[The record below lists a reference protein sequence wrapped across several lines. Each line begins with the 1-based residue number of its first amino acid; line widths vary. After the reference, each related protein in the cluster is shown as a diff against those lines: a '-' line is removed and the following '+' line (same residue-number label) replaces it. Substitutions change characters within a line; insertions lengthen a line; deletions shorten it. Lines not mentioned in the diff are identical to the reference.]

1 MRPILYEQDETLF
14 RTNGIGVLHD
24 AEECKVT
31 EVRNGKFELEMV
43 YPLQGEWMT
52 EILQNRYILA
62 RPNDYDKPHAFRI
75 YDTAVD
81 LAANHVTVKAV
92 SITDDLAG
100 NLVKPFS
107 ASFSITPNG
116 AWSIVTAAVVDP
128 IRYRFWSDISAAYD
142 FGNPE
147 ATNILSLINGEDN
160 SMVKTYGGEVKRE
173 NDTIYL
179 FRRRGRDHVTTIRPR
194 KNLKNIKITTNMS
207 GKFTRILPYAKY
219 TPEGENQQ
227 EQTIYGDIITSD
239 HYDDY
244 YVKRIVPIDVS
255 QKLNDYKQQQKAAR
269 KEQLKADRENNR
281 RIDSE
286 RRAAD
291 EARREQLEVD
301 REAQREQAY
310 EDRKAKRAAARVT
323 AQEKRAAAKAAR
335 EANKGIKKT
344 KAQRAA
350 EAEARYQAREEA
362 YNAREAERE
371 AKYQQKEAER
381 KAKRA
386 ASKQDRI
393 NKKNAREAERAS
405 RKARQDEIKENTKI
419 VITKEMVTAEAA
431 NYFDE
436 NPTVDVPNIKI
447 EVDMI
452 PLQDTTQ
459 WERSMLRSLE
469 QIKLCDT
476 VDVYVKKID
485 TDVTVTVTE
494 IEYDVLREKIIKIVA
509 TSDGKD
515 ASSLADAQRA
525 EWKDHTKKEIN
536 NSLFEIDNSLNKI
549 LTSANGK
556 NQNFYGPDEPPAD
569 MAKENDM
576 WFKEVAEGE
585 IDMYR
590 FDGTQWVLL
599 MPHDFGE
606 QLETKIN
613 DMKAEIK
620 EALDQ
625 YEEKEDDLRDEVEA
639 ISSDAL
645 AAVDEFV
652 SEFDEEISAAKT
664 KLDEVAKSFET
675 AKAELGNKLAEL
687 AQKQTDDKV
696 ALIQQTQR
704 DIQQL
709 QDGIIERYSNLRVGT
724 NNLLTNTIQMGSPE
738 YYSSLNA
745 GWVKT
750 SETYRLYSKNL
761 AIWKLVK
768 QGASLKYSPLSNA
781 KTVSLQPNTAY
792 TMSFYAKANS
802 PAKVN
807 YTSYGMPSDTKTH
820 SEGYNGGWTL
830 TNEWKRYWVKFITG
844 PRGISTFEFQLIGLG
859 DAYTK
864 GVMTSAWQLEESHI
878 LSDWH
883 PSDSDLEENI
893 AEYKRTI
900 DQNLSR
906 LQTTVGTVGDKVT
919 SIQST
924 INQAVGKVEAQV
936 SEITAL
942 KEKVTQAES
951 KIEAVPGQ
959 ITAQVST
966 AKEEVLT
973 GAKNY
978 TNAQIQ
984 VAEGS
989 IAQRITANLTGQV
1002 EGIISSSI
1010 TQDTGK
1016 IRQAIVSAKNDAIG
1030 TARQNAQTIVE
1041 TTVSGIRTSIQQVER
1056 NIPKKYGGRNYLQG
1070 TDKTRYSGSYALD
1083 SSRNATIIGYNTV
1096 NNKSLRDLGIP
1107 SGTKLTLQF
1116 NVKFKTAVRN
1126 AKVSAQLYTI
1136 EGTKLQDITNV
1147 TGYDAVDGKNI
1158 TGTDVKFR
1166 IGYVTP
1172 TDNTWQKANQ
1182 VRFIVSD
1189 TNNVEFEVTQ
1199 CILYSGDMVV
1209 DWVSAIEDTF
1219 VENGGANLLR
1229 NGNFVYGLT
1238 GTNKTS
1244 TQFWE
1249 VTTPRYYWIW
1259 NYDHGFNTFKK
1270 NGIIR
1275 GYGQPDKNYGLPSLI
1290 QSVTNINLSKG
1301 DVLTASGDFMFGSL
1315 TPDDYI
1321 IFELQYIRDNV
1332 VVSTLSQAIKK
1343 SDASVYGMVANQ
1355 KSMRRLGATFE
1366 TPENCDRVDFKLI
1379 FPHWRGSGNND
1390 VYFTRLQLEQSKVI
1404 NDFKENPLD
1413 IDVTTN
1419 AKFQSIEQTLDM
1431 YKRTI
1436 GETENGVAT
1445 KVAQMVMKNDSF
1457 QTTISN
1463 ASGASNNLILDTET
1477 FEGAKANFNSGENS
1491 KYRDAFPGVYGKTE
1505 YVLRVPKYSSNPGT
1519 SIVSLPL
1526 SISQVIKGEKYTV
1539 SFKVKLTR
1547 DHDTVGRSFY
1557 DIYLNGISESYNIDG
1572 TAAPIWSVNATEP
1585 RTGSNNPFT
1594 DWVTVKKT
1602 ITINVTKKT
1611 SDMPGL
1617 LPFRISIEGSGE
1629 LKIKE
1634 IMMVRGDLIGEYAP
1648 ASGVSSTIVKQLSN
1662 SWAVKN
1668 LNNAGDIVS
1677 QINVNSAGVRIKGKY
1692 IDIDGDTHITRGVID
1707 EAAIKDGSISN
1718 AKIAYGTI
1726 ESAKIANLDA
1736 AKIVGNKASLIDLE
1750 AVTGRIQTIFTDGL
1764 VIGNE
1769 TTVQMN
1775 NGALEIMHYR
1785 TNYSYWP
1792 PRKEL
1797 SNSDDVMLR
1806 INGRISGGTRFNNA
1820 GSIYTSYVPAMTNH
1834 SKDTPLYSPHSSY
1847 ADGKN
1852 PYIGIYGVRWMG
1864 IVTFAGHKNVT
1875 TNENGYLYLD
1885 DGSSAGSGNHLWY
1898 CPLFKDE
1905 TQRNTENDFYPR
1917 AEPGTGYPY
1926 YTYYRVLDSIKT
1938 GWK

>member
-81 LAANHVTVKAV
+81 LEANHVTVKAV
-92 SITDDLAG
+92 TITDDLAG

-107 ASFSITPNG
+107 ISFSVTPNG
-116 AWSIVTAAVVDP
+116 AWSVVTAAVVDP
-128 IRYRFWSDISAAYD
+128 IRYRFWSDISASYD

-147 ATNILSLINGEDN
+147 ATNILSLINGADN

-194 KNLKNIKITTNMS
+194 KNLKNIKITTNMN
-207 GKFTRILPYAKY
+207 GKFTRILPFAKY

-255 QKLNDYKQQQKAAR
+255 QKLNAYKQQQKTAR

-286 RRAAD
+286 RRSAE
-291 EARREQLEVD
+291 EARREQLEID
-301 REAQREQAY
+301 REAAREKAY
-310 EDRKAKRAAARVT
+310 EDRKAVRAANRIA

-335 EANKGIKKT
+335 EANKGIKKS

-350 EAEARYQAREEA
+350 EAEARYQAREAA
-362 YNAREAERE
+362 YQQKEAERE

-381 KAKRA
+381 KQKRA
-386 ASKQDRI
+386 AAKQAKID
-393 NKKNAREAERAS
+393 KKNARDAEKAS

-431 NYFDE
+431 TYFDE

-447 EVDMI
+447 EVEMI
-452 PLQDTTQ
+452 PLQDTST

-494 IEYDVLREKIIKIVA
+494 IEYDVLSERIIKIVA

-515 ASSLADAQRA
+515 SSSLAEAQRA

-569 MAKENDM
+569 MAKENDI

-590 FDGTQWVLL
+590 FDGTQWVLI

-613 DMKAEIK
+613 DMKSEIK

-625 YEEKEDDLRDEVEA
+625 YEEKNDDLRDE
-639 ISSDAL
+639 IDSLSSDSL
-645 AAVDEFV
+645 AALDEYADEFN
-652 SEFDEEISAAKT
+652 EEIATAKAQ
-664 KLDEVAKSFET
+664 LDAVAKSFET
-675 AKAELGNKLAEL
+675 AKSELGNKLAEL
-687 AQKQTDDKV
+687 AQKQTNDKV

-704 DIQQL
+704 DIQNL
-709 QDGIIERYSNLRVGT
+709 ADGIIERYNNLRVGT

-738 YYSSLNA
+738 YYSNVNG
-745 GWVKT
+745 GWVKST
-750 SETYRLYSKNL
+750 DTYRLYSKNI
-761 AIWKLVK
+761 AIWKLIK
-768 QGASLKYSPLSNA
+768 NGSALKYSPLTTA
-781 KTVSLQPNTAY
+781 KTVKLQPNTSY
-792 TMSFYAKANS
+792 TMSFYAKSDS
-802 PAKVN
+802 PAKLN
-807 YTSYGMPSDTKTH
+807 YNLSYISGDKVHSD
-820 SEGYNGGWTL
+820 GYSNGWTL
-830 TNEWKRYWVKFITG
+830 TNEWKRYWVKFTTG
-844 PRGISTFEFQLIGLG
+844 NTVISTFEFQLMGV
-859 DAYTK
+859 DYTTNK
-864 GVMTSAWQLEESHI
+864 GVSTSAWQLEESHI

-924 INQAVGKVEAQV
+924 INQAVGKIDAQV

-942 KEKVTQAES
+942 KDKVSRAES
-951 KIEAVPGQ
+951 KLEAIPGQ

-989 IAQRITANLTGQV
+989 IAQRITSNLTGQV
-1002 EGIISSSI
+1002 NGIISSSI
-1010 TQDTGK
+1010 TQTNGA
-1016 IRQAIVSAKNDAIG
+1016 IRQAISSATESAVG
-1030 TARQNAQTIVE
+1030 TARTNAQTIVN
-1041 TTVSGIRTSIQQVER
+1041 TAIDGIRTNIRQVETK
-1056 NIPKKYGGRNYLQG
+1056 IPKKYGGRNYLQG
-1070 TDKTRYSGSYALD
+1070 TDKTRYSGDYRVNNKGYDVL
-1083 SSRNATIIGYNTV
+1083 TGYNTIGL
-1096 NNKSLRDLGIP
+1096 KPLKDLGIER
-1107 SGTKLTLQF
+1107 GTKLTIQYT
-1116 NVKFKTAVRN
+1116 VKFDR
-1126 AKVSAQLYTI
+1126 
-1136 EGTKLQDITNV
+1136 NV
-1147 TGYDAVDGKNI
+1147 TNTRVLPEFYTDGGQYLQGLTAIPEGYPNPLDFNMS
-1158 TGTDVKFR
+1158 GTSEIFR
-1166 IGYVTP
+1166 IGYITIN
-1172 TDNTWQKANQ
+1172 DNSWNKANQ
-1182 VRFIVSD
+1182 IRFRVERS
-1189 TNNVEFEVTQ
+1189 NNVPFQITK
-1199 CILYSGDMVV
+1199 CILYAGDMVI
-1209 DWVSAIEDTF
+1209 DWVSAVEDTF
-1219 VENGGANLLR
+1219 VENGGTNLIKNGHFMKGLQGNQNVNTNGWELR
-1229 NGNFVYGLT
+1229 QVNGINF
-1238 GTNKTS
+1238 
-1244 TQFWE
+1244 
-1249 VTTPRYYWIW
+1249 
-1259 NYDHGFNTFKK
+1259 NYDHGFNNFKRKGIVHVYGIPKDFSWIGCWVNEPIKKDEPITLSADFGVEGPAVLINNEVFLYEIFGYYMDGNNERNEVLQSIVRGEAFETAGLKSGNYYMRRIGRSFVANHDYTKLYIKITFKP
-1270 NGIIR
+1270 N
-1275 GYGQPDKNYGLPSLI
+1275 NN
-1290 QSVTNINLSKG
+1290 VNL
-1301 DVLTASGDFMFGSL
+1301 
-1315 TPDDYI
+1315 Y
-1321 IFELQYIRDNV
+1321 
-1332 VVSTLSQAIKK
+1332 VSRI
-1343 SDASVYGMVANQ
+1343 
-1355 KSMRRLGATFE
+1355 
-1366 TPENCDRVDFKLI
+1366 
-1379 FPHWRGSGNND
+1379 
-1390 VYFTRLQLEQSKVI
+1390 QLERSKVV
-1404 NDFKENPLD
+1404 NEFKEHPEDLD
-1413 IDVTTN
+1413 ISTN
-1419 AKFQSIEQTLDM
+1419 AKFQAVEQTLDM

-1445 KVAQMVMKNDSF
+1445 KVAQMVMTNTSF

-1463 ASGASNNLILDTET
+1463 AAGASNNLILDTET
-1477 FEGAKANFNSGENS
+1477 FEGAKANFNAGENG
-1491 KYRDAFPGVYGKTE
+1491 KHRDPFPGVYGKTE
-1505 YVLRVPKYSSNPGT
+1505 YVMRVPKSASTPGT

-1526 SISQVIKGEKYTV
+1526 AISQVIKGEKYTI
-1539 SFKVKLTR
+1539 SFKIKLAPE
-1547 DHDTVGRSFY
+1547 HDTEGTSVYS
-1557 DIYLNGISESYNIDG
+1557 IYLNGITNQYPSDNTTALIWFVPG
-1572 TAAPIWSVNATEP
+1572 TMS

-1594 DWVTVKKT
+1594 DWITVKKT
-1602 ITINVTKKT
+1602 FTINTTGKT

-1617 LPFRISIEGSGE
+1617 LPFRMAIDGSGE

-1634 IMMVRGDLIGEYAP
+1634 IMMVRGDVIGEYTP
-1648 ASGVSSTIVKQLSN
+1648 ASGISSTIVKQLSN

-1668 LNNAGDIVS
+1668 INNAGDIIS
-1677 QINVNSAGVRIKGKY
+1677 QINVNPSGVRISGKNIHLDGKTR
-1692 IDIDGDTHITRGVID
+1692 IDDAVITNAMIEDG
-1707 EAAIKDGSISN
+1707 AINN
-1718 AKIAYGTI
+1718 AKIANAAI
-1726 ESAKIANLDA
+1726 EDAKIANLDA
-1736 AKIVGNKASLIDLE
+1736 AKIVGNKASLIDLD
-1750 AVTGRIQTIFTDGL
+1750 AVTGRIKTIFTDGL
-1764 VIGNE
+1764 LIGNE
-1769 TTVQMN
+1769 TTVKMN
-1775 NGALEIMHYR
+1775 DGALEILHYR
-1785 TNYSYWP
+1785 TQYNYWGGTT
-1792 PRKEL
+1792 REL

-1806 INGRISGGTRFNNA
+1806 INGRISGGTKFNKT
-1820 GSIYTSYVPAMTNH
+1820 GSIYTSYVPVMTNH
-1834 SKDTPLYSPHSSY
+1834 SKNVPLYAKGSGSY
-1847 ADGKN
+1847 DDVNGIRSN
-1852 PYIGIYGVRWMG
+1852 WRIGVFGVRWMG
-1864 IVTFAGHKNVT
+1864 IVTFGDHLNVT
-1875 TNENGYLYLD
+1875 TNTNAYLYVN
-1885 DGSSAGSGNHLWY
+1885 DGSGGSRSTWY
-1898 CPLFKDE
+1898 CPLFLDGQITDIE
-1905 TQRNTENDFYPR
+1905 SDFYNG
-1917 AEPGTGYPY
+1917 AYPGNKYKPLKKYEVRG
-1926 YTYYRVLDSIKT
+1926 VEKD
-1938 GWK
+1938 W

>member
-81 LAANHVTVKAV
+81 LEANHVTVKAV

-142 FGNPE
+142 FGNPD

-194 KNLKNIKITTNMS
+194 KNLKNIKITTNMN
-207 GKFTRILPYAKY
+207 GKFTRILPFAKY

-255 QKLNDYKQQQKAAR
+255 KKLNDYKQQQKAAR

-286 RRAAD
+286 RRSA
-291 EARREQLEVD
+291 EETRREQLEID
-301 REAQREQAY
+301 REAAREKAY
-310 EDRKAKRAAARVT
+310 EDRKAARAANRVA

-335 EANKGIKKT
+335 EANKGIKKS
-344 KAQRAA
+344 KEQRAA
-350 EAEARYQAREEA
+350 EAEARYQAREAA
-362 YNAREAERE
+362 YQQREAERE

-381 KAKRA
+381 KQKRA
-386 ASKQDRI
+386 AAKQAKID
-393 NKKNAREAERAS
+393 KKNARDAEKAS
-405 RKARQDEIKENTKI
+405 RKARQDQIKENTKI

-431 NYFDE
+431 TYFDE

-447 EVDMI
+447 EVEMI
-452 PLQDTTQ
+452 PLQDTST

-494 IEYDVLREKIIKIVA
+494 IEYDVLSERIIKIVA

-515 ASSLADAQRA
+515 SSSLAEAQRA

-569 MAKENDM
+569 MAKENDI

-590 FDGTQWVLL
+590 FDGTQWVLI

-613 DMKAEIK
+613 DMKTEIK

-625 YEEKEDDLRDEVEA
+625 YEEKEDDLRDELDAVT
-639 ISSDAL
+639 SDAL

-675 AKAELGNKLAEL
+675 AKSELGNKLAEL
-687 AQKQTDDKV
+687 AQKQTEDKV
-696 ALIQQTQR
+696 VLIQQTKR
-704 DIQQL
+704 DIQNL
-709 QDGIIERYSNLRVGT
+709 ADGIIERYSNLRVGT

-738 YYSSLNA
+738 YYSNVNG
-745 GWVKT
+745 GWVKAT
-750 SETYRLYSKNL
+750 ETYRLYSKNL
-761 AIWKLVK
+761 AIWKLIK
-768 QGASLKYSPLSNA
+768 NGSALKYSPLTTA
-781 KTVSLQPNTAY
+781 KTVKLQPNTSY
-792 TMSFYAKANS
+792 TMSFYAKSDS
-802 PAKVN
+802 PAKLN
-807 YTSYGMPSDTKTH
+807 YNLSYISGDKVHSD
-820 SEGYNGGWTL
+820 GYSNGWTL
-830 TNEWKRYWVKFITG
+830 TNEWKRYWIKFTTGNKIT
-844 PRGISTFEFQLIGLG
+844 SAFDFQLMGV
-859 DAYTK
+859 DNTTNK
-864 GVMTSAWQLEESHI
+864 GVSTSAWQLEESHI

-942 KEKVTQAES
+942 KEKVSRAES

-984 VAEGS
+984 VSEAS

-1070 TDKTRYSGSYALD
+1070 TDKTRYSGSYTLD

-1189 TNNVEFEVTQ
+1189 TNNAEFEVTQ

-1244 TQFWE
+1244 TQFWD
-1249 VTTPRYYWIW
+1249 VGTPRYYWLW
-1259 NYDHGFNTFKK
+1259 NYDNGFATFKK

-1275 GYGQPDKNYGLPSLI
+1275 GYGNPDKNYGLPSLR

-1301 DVLTASGDFMFGSL
+1301 DVLTASGAFMFGSL

-1321 IFELQYIRDNV
+1321 IFELQYIRDNKII
-1332 VVSTLSQAIKK
+1332 STLSQAIKK

-1436 GETENGVAT
+1436 GETENGVAS
-1445 KVAQMVMKNDSF
+1445 KVAQMVMTNSSF
-1457 QTTISN
+1457 QTTITN
-1463 ASGASNNLILDTET
+1463 ASAASTNLVLDTEN
-1477 FEGAKANFNSGENS
+1477 FAGAVANFNPGENN
-1491 KYRDAFPGVYGKTE
+1491 KKRDPFPGIYGKTE
-1505 YVLRVPKYSSNPGT
+1505 YTMTVPKTSNNPGWSMVT
-1519 SIVSLPL
+1519 LPVVM
-1526 SISQVIKGEKYTV
+1526 SQVRQGETYTV
-1539 SFKVKLTR
+1539 SFKIKLNPT
-1547 DHDTVGRSFY
+1547 HDTPGSS
-1557 DIYLNGISESYNIDG
+1557 IYMVVLKNNQNNQMVDVFHITDKNH
-1572 TAAPIWSVNATEP
+1572 P

-1594 DWVTVKKT
+1594 DWLTVNKT
-1602 ITINVTKKT
+1602 FTVAQNISLESPGGQPFTILINGT
-1611 SDMPGL
+1611 
-1617 LPFRISIEGSGE
+1617 GE
-1629 LKIKE
+1629 IKIKE
-1634 IMMVRGDLIGEYAP
+1634 IMMVRGSVINEYTP
-1648 ASGVSSTIVKQLSN
+1648 ASGMSSTIVKQLSN
-1662 SWAVKN
+1662 SYAVRVLSGPN
-1668 LNNAGDIVS
+1668 SLATEINA
-1677 QINVNSAGVRIKGKY
+1677 NTNGVRIKGKN
-1692 IDIDGDTHITRGVID
+1692 IEIDGNTHITNGVID
-1707 EAAIKDGSISN
+1707 QAMIKDGSISN
-1718 AKIAYGTI
+1718 AKIAEGTI
-1726 ESAKIANLDA
+1726 EDAKIARLDA
-1736 AKIVGNKASLIDLE
+1736 SKIVGNKASLIDLE
-1750 AVTGRIQTIFTDGL
+1750 AVTGRIKTIFTEGL

-1769 TTVQMN
+1769 TTVRMN
-1775 NGALEIMHYR
+1775 NGALEILHY
-1785 TNYSYWP
+1785 NSYWNGYGMT
-1792 PRKEL
+1792 KEL

-1806 INGRISGGTRFNNA
+1806 LNGRISGGTRFNDR

-1847 ADGKN
+1847 ANGKN

-1885 DGSSAGSGNHLWY
+1885 DGSTSGNGNHLWY
-1898 CPLFKDE
+1898 CPLFKDS
-1905 TQRNTENDFYPR
+1905 TWRNTENDFYPN

-1926 YTYYRVLDSIKT
+1926 YTYYRVLDSVKT

>member
-14 RTNGIGVLHD
+14 RTNGIGILHD

-107 ASFSITPNG
+107 MSFSVTPNG
-116 AWSIVTAAVVDP
+116 AWSVVTAAVVDP

-207 GKFTRILPYAKY
+207 GKFTRILPFAKY

-286 RRAAD
+286 KRAAD
-291 EARREQLEVD
+291 EARREQLEID
-301 REAQREQAY
+301 REAAREQAY
-310 EDRKAKRAAARVT
+310 EDRKTKRAAARVA

-386 ASKQDRI
+386 AAKQDRI

-436 NPTVDVPNIKI
+436 NPTVDIPNIKI
-447 EVDMI
+447 EVEMI
-452 PLQDTTQ
+452 PLQDTSE

-494 IEYDVLREKIIKIVA
+494 IEYDVLSERIIKIVA

-515 ASSLADAQRA
+515 SSSLAEAQRA

-652 SEFDEEISAAKT
+652 SEFDEEISAAKAQ
-664 KLDEVAKSFET
+664 LDAVAKSFET
-675 AKAELGNKLAEL
+675 AKSELGNKLAEL
-687 AQKQTDDKV
+687 AQKQTEDKV

-709 QDGIIERYSNLRVGT
+709 QDGIVERYNNLRVGT

-745 GWVKT
+745 GWVKAT
-750 SETYRLYSKNL
+750 ETYRLYSKNL

-781 KTVSLQPNTAY
+781 KTVRLQPNTAY

-807 YTSYGMPSDTKTH
+807 YTSYGIPSDTKTH

-830 TNEWKRYWVKFITG
+830 TNEWKRYWVKFTTG
-844 PRGISTFEFQLIGLG
+844 PRGISTFEFQLMGLG

-864 GVMTSAWQLEESHI
+864 GVATSAWQLEESHI

-942 KEKVTQAES
+942 KEQVTRAES
-951 KIEAVPGQ
+951 TLSAIPGQ

-1041 TTVSGIRTSIQQVER
+1041 STVSGIRTSIQQVER

-1070 TDKTRYSGSYALD
+1070 TDKTRYSGSYTLD

-1136 EGTKLQDITNV
+1136 DGTKLQDITNV

-1189 TNNVEFEVTQ
+1189 TNAEFEVTQ

-1249 VTTPRYYWIW
+1249 VTTPQYYWLW
-1259 NYDHGFNTFKK
+1259 NYDHGFNTLKK

-1275 GYGQPDKNYGLPSLI
+1275 GYGQPSPSYNLPTLR

-1301 DVLTASGDFMFGSL
+1301 DILTASGDFMLGSL
-1315 TPDDYI
+1315 TPDEFI
-1321 IFELQYIRDNV
+1321 KFELQYIRDNV
-1332 VVSTLSQAIKK
+1332 VVGTLSQSIKK
-1343 SDASVYGMVANQ
+1343 GDASVYGMVANQ

-1366 TPENCDRVDFKLI
+1366 TPADCDRVDFKLI
-1379 FPHWRGSGNND
+1379 LPAWRGTGNQD
-1390 VYFTRLQLEQSKVI
+1390 IYFTRLQLEQSKVI

-1445 KVAQMVMKNDSF
+1445 KVAQIVMNNSSF

-1477 FEGAKANFNSGENS
+1477 FEGAKANFNSGENN

-1505 YVLRVPKYSSNPGT
+1505 YTLRVPKYSSSPGT

-1526 SISQVIKGEKYTV
+1526 SISQMVQGEKYTV
-1539 SFKVKLTR
+1539 SFKIKLTR
-1547 DHDTVGRSFY
+1547 DHDTY
-1557 DIYLNGISESYNIDG
+1557 YTSEYNIKLVG
-1572 TAAPIWSVNATEP
+1572 STEYSYQNGDIETVWNFNKTQS

-1602 ITINVTKKT
+1602 FVVSTTRKT

-1617 LPFRISIEGSGE
+1617 LPFQLSITGSGE

-1634 IMMVRGDLIGEYAP
+1634 IMMVRGDIIGEYAP
-1648 ASGVSSTIVKQLSN
+1648 ASGISSTIVKQLSN
-1662 SWAVKN
+1662 SYAVRVLSGPN
-1668 LNNAGDIVS
+1668 SLATEINA
-1677 QINVNSAGVRIKGKY
+1677 NTNGVRIKGKN
-1692 IDIDGDTHITRGVID
+1692 IEIDGNTHITNGVID
-1707 EAAIKDGSISN
+1707 EAMIANGAISN
-1718 AKIAYGTI
+1718 AKIAHGTI

-1736 AKIVGNKASLIDLE
+1736 AKIVGNKASLIDLD
-1750 AVTGRIQTIFTDGL
+1750 AVTGRIQTVFTNGL

-1769 TTVQMN
+1769 TFIAMK
-1775 NGALEIMHYR
+1775 NGVLNLLHFE
-1785 TNYSYWP
+1785 TDYSTWP
-1792 PRKEL
+1792 YSKKL
-1797 SNSDDVMLR
+1797 SNSDNVMMQ
-1806 INGRISGGTRFNNA
+1806 INGRMQGGTRIFGA
-1820 GSIYTSYVPAMTNH
+1820 PSKSIAYTPVMTNTVMNNPVH
-1834 SKDTPLYSPHSSY
+1834 SKGYGGYGVNDSVAVY
-1847 ADGKN
+1847 A
-1852 PYIGIYGVRWMG
+1852 VRWMG
-1864 IVTFAGHKNVT
+1864 IVTFSGNLHAM
-1875 TNENGYLYLD
+1875 TNSSAYLYLD
-1885 DGSSAGSGNHLWY
+1885 DGSGTPNHLWY
-1898 CPLFKDE
+1898 IPLWKTKSGQYSSIED
-1905 TQRNTENDFYPR
+1905 DFYNGKR
-1917 AEPGTGYPY
+1917 YESYSYYEVFGKEKPG
-1926 YTYYRVLDSIKT
+1926 
-1938 GWK
+1938 W

>member
-24 AEECKVT
+24 AQECKVT
-31 EVRNGKFELEMV
+31 EARNGKFEIEMI
-43 YPLQGEWMT
+43 YPLQGDWTT
-52 EILQNRYILA
+52 EIVHNRIILA

-75 YDTAVD
+75 YETAVD
-81 LAANHVTVKAV
+81 LEANHMTVKGV
-92 SITDDLAG
+92 TITDDLAG
-100 NLVKPFS
+100 NIVKPFMTIAVNPNS
-107 ASFSITPNG
+107 AWTYIRSN
-116 AWSIVTAAVVDP
+116 ALDD
-128 IRYRFWSDISAAYD
+128 IRYRFNSDISSMYS
-142 FGNPE
+142 FVLSE
-147 ATNILSLINGEDN
+147 AQNVWATIVGEKE
-160 SMVKTYGGEVKRE
+160 SMVSLFGGEVKRE
-173 NDTIYL
+173 NDSVYL
-179 FRRRGRDHVTTIRPR
+179 YRRRGTDHVTTIRPR
-194 KNLKNIKITTNMS
+194 KNLKNIKITTNMI
-207 GKFTRILPYAKY
+207 GKYTRILPYAKY
-219 TPEGENQQ
+219 TPEGENQE
-227 EQTIYGDIITSD
+227 EQTIYGDVIYSD
-239 HYDDY
+239 HYNDY
-244 YVKRIVPIDVS
+244 AVERIVPIDIS
-255 QKLNDYKQQQKAAR
+255 KKFNDYKKQQKASR
-269 KEQLKADRENNR
+269 KEQLKADRESNRAVDANR
-281 RIDSE
+281 RSAE
-286 RRAAD
+286 
-291 EARREQLEVD
+291 EARREQLEID
-301 REAQREQAY
+301 REAAREKAY
-310 EDRKAKRAAARVT
+310 EDRKAARAANRVA

-335 EANKGIKKT
+335 EANKGIKKS

-350 EAEARYQAREEA
+350 EAEARYQAREAA
-362 YNAREAERE
+362 YQQKEAERE

-381 KAKRA
+381 KQKRA
-386 ASKQDRI
+386 AAKQAKID
-393 NKKNAREAERAS
+393 KKNAREAEKAS
-405 RKARQDEIKENTKI
+405 RKARQDQIKESTKV
-419 VITKEMVTAEAA
+419 VITHAMVTAEAA
-431 NYFDE
+431 SYFDE
-436 NPTVDVPNIKI
+436 NPTVDIPNIKI

-452 PLQDTTQ
+452 PLQDTSS

-469 QIKLCDT
+469 KIKLCDT

-485 TDVTVTVTE
+485 EDVTVTVTE
-494 IEYDVLREKIIKIVA
+494 IEYDVLSERIIKIVA
-509 TSDGKD
+509 TSDGKNS
-515 ASSLADAQRA
+515 SSLAEAQRA
-525 EWKDHTKKEIN
+525 EWKDHTQKAI
-536 NSLFEIDNSLNKI
+536 SDAFFDIDNSVNKV

-569 MAKENDM
+569 LAKENDI

-590 FDGTQWVLL
+590 FDGTQWILI

-613 DMKAEIK
+613 DIKTEIK
-620 EALDQ
+620 EALDEF
-625 YEEKEDDLRDEVEA
+625 EESQDELQSQLDDVA
-639 ISSDAL
+639 SDAL
-645 AAVDEFV
+645 AAVDEYAD
-652 SEFDEEISAAKT
+652 EFNEEIATAKAQ
-664 KLDEVAKSFET
+664 LDAVAKSFET
-675 AKAELGNKLAEL
+675 AKSELGNKLAEL
-687 AQKQTDDKV
+687 AQKQTEDKV
-696 ALIQQTQR
+696 VLIQQTQR
-704 DIQQL
+704 DIQNL
-709 QDGIIERYSNLRVGT
+709 ADGIIERYSNLRVGT

-738 YYSSLNA
+738 YYPSTNG
-745 GWVKT
+745 GWVK
-750 SETYRLYSKNL
+750 SNDTYRLYSKNL
-761 AIWKLVK
+761 TIWKLMK
-768 QGASLKYSPLSNA
+768 NGSALKYSPLTTA
-781 KTVSLQPNTAY
+781 KTVKLQPNTAY
-792 TMSFYAKANS
+792 TMSFYAKSDSSVKLNYS
-802 PAKVN
+802 LPYISGAKVH
-807 YTSYGMPSDTKTH
+807 SD
-820 SEGYNGGWTL
+820 GYSNGWTL
-830 TNEWKRYWVKFITG
+830 TNEWKRYWVKFTTGNNVTIT
-844 PRGISTFEFQLIGLG
+844 FDFQLRGVG
-859 DAYTK
+859 DAHTK
-864 GVMTSAWQLEESHI
+864 GVVTSAWQLEESHI

-942 KEKVTQAES
+942 KEKVSRAES

-978 TNAQIQ
+978 TNAKIQ
-984 VAEGS
+984 VSEAS

-1070 TDKTRYSGSYALD
+1070 TDKTRYSGSYTLD

-1189 TNNVEFEVTQ
+1189 TNNAEFEVTQ

-1244 TQFWE
+1244 TQFWD
-1249 VTTPRYYWIW
+1249 VNTPRYYWLW
-1259 NYDHGFNTFKK
+1259 NYDNGFATFKK

-1275 GYGQPDKNYGLPSLI
+1275 GYGNPDKNYGLPSLR

-1321 IFELQYIRDNV
+1321 IFELQYIRDNKII
-1332 VVSTLSQAIKK
+1332 STLSQAIKK

-1379 FPHWRGSGNND
+1379 FPHWRGSDNND

-1436 GETENGVAT
+1436 GETENGVAS
-1445 KVAQMVMKNDSF
+1445 KVAQMVMTNSSF
-1457 QTTISN
+1457 QTTITN
-1463 ASGASNNLILDTET
+1463 ASAASTNLVLDTEN
-1477 FEGAKANFNSGENS
+1477 FAGAVANFNPGENN
-1491 KYRDAFPGVYGKTE
+1491 KKRDPFPGIYGKTE
-1505 YVLRVPKYSSNPGT
+1505 YTMTVPKTSNNPGWSMVT
-1519 SIVSLPL
+1519 LPVVM
-1526 SISQVIKGEKYTV
+1526 SQVRQGETYTV
-1539 SFKVKLTR
+1539 SFKIKLNPT
-1547 DHDTVGRSFY
+1547 HDTPGSS
-1557 DIYLNGISESYNIDG
+1557 IYMVVLKNNRNNQMVDVFHITDKNH
-1572 TAAPIWSVNATEP
+1572 P

-1594 DWVTVKKT
+1594 DWLTVNKT
-1602 ITINVTKKT
+1602 FTVAQNIALESPGGQPFTILINGT
-1611 SDMPGL
+1611 
-1617 LPFRISIEGSGE
+1617 GE
-1629 LKIKE
+1629 IKIKE
-1634 IMMVRGDLIGEYAP
+1634 IMMVRGSVINEYTP
-1648 ASGVSSTIVKQLSN
+1648 ASGMSSTIVKQLSN
-1662 SWAVKN
+1662 SYAVRVLSGPN
-1668 LNNAGDIVS
+1668 SLATEINA
-1677 QINVNSAGVRIKGKY
+1677 NTNGVRIKGKN
-1692 IDIDGDTHITRGVID
+1692 IEIDGNTHITNGVID
-1707 EAAIKDGSISN
+1707 QAMIKDGSISN
-1718 AKIAYGTI
+1718 AKIAEGTI
-1726 ESAKIANLDA
+1726 EDAKIARLDA
-1736 AKIVGNKASLIDLE
+1736 SKIVGNKASLIDLE
-1750 AVTGRIQTIFTDGL
+1750 AVTGRIKTIFTEGL

-1769 TTVQMN
+1769 TTVRMN
-1775 NGALEIMHYR
+1775 NGALEILHY
-1785 TNYSYWP
+1785 NSYWNGYGMT
-1792 PRKEL
+1792 KEL

-1806 INGRISGGTRFNNA
+1806 LNGRISGGTRFNDR

-1847 ADGKN
+1847 ANGKN

-1885 DGSSAGSGNHLWY
+1885 DGSTSGNGNHLWY
-1898 CPLFKDE
+1898 CPLFKDS
-1905 TQRNTENDFYPR
+1905 TWRNTENDFYPN

-1926 YTYYRVLDSIKT
+1926 YTYYRVLDSVKT

>member
-81 LAANHVTVKAV
+81 LEANHVTVKAV
-92 SITDDLAG
+92 TITDDLAG

-107 ASFSITPNG
+107 ISFSVTPNG
-116 AWSIVTAAVVDP
+116 AWSVVTAAVVDP
-128 IRYRFWSDISAAYD
+128 VRYRFWSDISAAYD

-194 KNLKNIKITTNMS
+194 KNLKNIKITTNMN
-207 GKFTRILPYAKY
+207 GKFTRILPFAKY

-255 QKLNDYKQQQKAAR
+255 KKLNDYKQQQKTAR

-286 RRAAD
+286 RRSAE
-291 EARREQLEVD
+291 EARREQLEID
-301 REAQREQAY
+301 REAQREKAY
-310 EDRKAKRAAARVT
+310 EDRKAQRAANRVA

-335 EANKGIKKT
+335 EANKGIKKS

-350 EAEARYQAREEA
+350 EAEARYQAREAA
-362 YNAREAERE
+362 YQQKEAERE

-381 KAKRA
+381 KQKRA
-386 ASKQDRI
+386 AAKQAKID
-393 NKKNAREAERAS
+393 KKNARDAEKAS
-405 RKARQDEIKENTKI
+405 RKARQDQIKENTKI

-447 EVDMI
+447 EVEMI
-452 PLQDTTQ
+452 PLQDTST

-494 IEYDVLREKIIKIVA
+494 IEYDVLSERIIKIVA

-515 ASSLADAQRA
+515 SSSLAEAQRA

-569 MAKENDM
+569 MAKENDI

-590 FDGTQWVLL
+590 FDGTQWILI

-613 DMKAEIK
+613 DMKSEIK

-625 YEEKEDDLRDEVEA
+625 YEEKNDDLRDEIDA
-639 ISSDAL
+639 MASDAL
-645 AAVDEFV
+645 SAVDEFV
-652 SEFDEEISAAKT
+652 SEFDEEIATAKAQ
-664 KLDEVAKSFET
+664 LEAVSKSFET
-675 AKAELGNKLAEL
+675 AKSELGNKLAEL
-687 AQKQTDDKV
+687 AKRQTDDKV

-704 DIQQL
+704 DINNL
-709 QDGIIERYSNLRVGT
+709 ADGIIERYNNLRVGT

-738 YYSSLNA
+738 YYPSING
-745 GWVKT
+745 GWVKAT
-750 SETYRLYSKNL
+750 ETYRLYSKNL
-761 AIWKLVK
+761 AIWKLAK

-781 KTVSLQPNTAY
+781 KTVGLQPNTAY

-802 PAKVN
+802 RAKLD
-807 YTSYGMPSDTKTH
+807 YSMSYDIGGTKTH

-830 TNEWKRYWVKFITG
+830 TNEWTRYWVKFTTG
-844 PRGISTFEFQLIGLG
+844 NRGTSKFEFQLTGLS
-859 DAYTK
+859 DAHTK
-864 GVMTSAWQLEESHI
+864 GVITSAWQLEESHI

-942 KEKVTQAES
+942 KEKVSRAES

-1016 IRQAIVSAKNDAIG
+1016 IRQAIVSAKNDVIG

-1070 TDKTRYSGSYALD
+1070 TDKTRYSGDYRLNNQGYAVL
-1083 SSRNATIIGYNTV
+1083 TGYNTIGL
-1096 NNKSLRDLGIP
+1096 KPLKDLGIAQ
-1107 SGTKLTLQF
+1107 GTKLTIQF
-1116 NVKFKTAVRN
+1116 TVKFERN
-1126 AKVSAQLYTI
+1126 ITNTRVMPELYTDGGQYLQGVTSNP
-1136 EGTKLQDITNV
+1136 EG
-1147 TGYDAVDGKNI
+1147 YPNI
-1158 TGTDVKFR
+1158 ADFNISGTSEVFR
-1166 IGYVTP
+1166 IGHITIN
-1172 TDNTWQKANQ
+1172 DNSWNRANQ
-1182 VRFIVSD
+1182 IRFRVDRS
-1189 TNNVEFEVTQ
+1189 NNVPFQITK
-1199 CILYSGDMVV
+1199 CILYAGDMVI
-1209 DWVSAIEDTF
+1209 DWVSAVEDTF
-1219 VENGGANLLR
+1219 VENGGSNLLK
-1229 NGNFVYGLT
+1229 NGHFMKGLQSNQTVNTDGWEFNRVDGINF
-1238 GTNKTS
+1238 
-1244 TQFWE
+1244 
-1249 VTTPRYYWIW
+1249 
-1259 NYDHGFNTFKK
+1259 NYDHGFDKFKRKGVLHVFGNPKKEYSWIGCWVNEPIKKDEPLTLSADFGVEGPDLLRDNEVFWYEVFGYYMEGNNERNEALKSIVRGEAFESAGLKSNNYFMRRIGRSFVANHDYKKLYVKITFKP
-1270 NGIIR
+1270 N
-1275 GYGQPDKNYGLPSLI
+1275 NA
-1290 QSVTNINLSKG
+1290 VNL
-1301 DVLTASGDFMFGSL
+1301 
-1315 TPDDYI
+1315 Y
-1321 IFELQYIRDNV
+1321 
-1332 VVSTLSQAIKK
+1332 VSRI
-1343 SDASVYGMVANQ
+1343 
-1355 KSMRRLGATFE
+1355 
-1366 TPENCDRVDFKLI
+1366 
-1379 FPHWRGSGNND
+1379 
-1390 VYFTRLQLEQSKVI
+1390 QLERSKVV
-1404 NDFKENPLD
+1404 NEFKEHPEDLD
-1413 IDVTTN
+1413 ISTN
-1419 AKFQSIEQTLDM
+1419 AKFQAVEQTLDM

-1445 KVAQMVMKNDSF
+1445 KVAQMVMTNTSF

-1463 ASGASNNLILDTET
+1463 AAGASNNLILDTET
-1477 FEGAKANFNSGENS
+1477 FEGAKANFNTGENS
-1491 KYRDAFPGVYGKTE
+1491 KHRDPFPGVYGKTE
-1505 YVLRVPKYSSNPGT
+1505 YVMRVPKSASNPGT

-1526 SISQVIKGEKYTV
+1526 AISQVIAGEKYTI
-1539 SFKVKLTR
+1539 SFKIKLTP
-1547 DHDTVGRSFY
+1547 DHDTKGTSTYSV
-1557 DIYLNGISESYNIDG
+1557 YLNGITNQYPSDN
-1572 TAAPIWSVNATEP
+1572 TAALIWFVAQSTP

-1602 ITINVTKKT
+1602 FTINTTGKT

-1617 LPFRISIEGSGE
+1617 LPFRMAIDGSGE

-1634 IMMVRGDLIGEYAP
+1634 IMMVRGDVIGEYTP

-1668 LNNAGDIVS
+1668 INNAGDIIS
-1677 QINVNSAGVRIKGKY
+1677 QINVNPSGVRISGKNIHLDGKAR
-1692 IDIDGDTHITRGVID
+1692 IDDAVITNAMI
-1707 EAAIKDGSISN
+1707 ANGSIDD
-1718 AKIAYGTI
+1718 AKIAAAAINDAHIT
-1726 ESAKIANLDA
+1726 NLNA
-1736 AKIVGNKASLIDLE
+1736 AKIVGDKASLIDLE
-1750 AVTGRIQTIFTDGL
+1750 AVTGRIKTIFTEGL

-1769 TTVQMN
+1769 TTVRMN
-1775 NGALEIMHYR
+1775 NGALEILHY
-1785 TNYSYWP
+1785 TSKWTGYGVT
-1792 PRKEL
+1792 KEL
-1797 SNSDDVMLR
+1797 SNSDEVMLR
-1806 INGRISGGTRFNNA
+1806 INGRISGGTRFNDQ

-1847 ADGKN
+1847 ANRKN

-1885 DGSSAGSGNHLWY
+1885 DGSTSGNGNHLWY
-1898 CPLFKDE
+1898 CPLFKD
-1905 TQRNTENDFYPR
+1905 TTWRNTENDFYPD

-1926 YTYYRVLDSIKT
+1926 YTYYRVLDSVKT

>member
-62 RPNDYDKPHAFRI
+62 RPNDYDQPHAFRI

-81 LAANHVTVKAV
+81 LEANHVTVKAV

-107 ASFSITPNG
+107 ASFPITPNG

-194 KNLKNIKITTNMS
+194 KNLKNIKITTNMN
-207 GKFTRILPYAKY
+207 GKFTRILPFAKY

-255 QKLNDYKQQQKAAR
+255 KKLNDYKQQQKAAR

-286 RRAAD
+286 RRSAE
-291 EARREQLEVD
+291 EARREQLEID
-301 REAQREQAY
+301 REAQREKAY
-310 EDRKAKRAAARVT
+310 EDRKAQRAANRVA

-335 EANKGIKKT
+335 EANKGIKKS

-350 EAEARYQAREEA
+350 EAEARYQAREAA
-362 YNAREAERE
+362 YQQKEAERE

-381 KAKRA
+381 KQKRA
-386 ASKQDRI
+386 AAKQAKID
-393 NKKNAREAERAS
+393 KKNARDAEKAS
-405 RKARQDEIKENTKI
+405 RKARQDQIKENTKI

-447 EVDMI
+447 EVEMI
-452 PLQDTTQ
+452 PLQDTST

-494 IEYDVLREKIIKIVA
+494 IEYDVLSERIIKIVA

-515 ASSLADAQRA
+515 SSSLAEAQRA
-525 EWKDHTKKEIN
+525 EWKDHTKTEIN

-569 MAKENDM
+569 MAKENDI

-590 FDGTQWVLL
+590 FDGTQWVLI

-613 DMKAEIK
+613 DMKTEIK

-625 YEEKEDDLRDEVEA
+625 YEEKEDDLRDELDAVT
-639 ISSDAL
+639 SDAL

-675 AKAELGNKLAEL
+675 AKSELGNKLAEL
-687 AQKQTDDKV
+687 AQKQTEDKV

-704 DIQQL
+704 DIQNL
-709 QDGIIERYSNLRVGT
+709 ADGIIERYSNLRVGT

-738 YYSSLNA
+738 YYSNVNG
-745 GWVKT
+745 GWVKST
-750 SETYRLYSKNL
+750 DTYRLYSKNI
-761 AIWKLVK
+761 AIWKLIK
-768 QGASLKYSPLSNA
+768 NGSALKYSPLTTA
-781 KTVSLQPNTAY
+781 KTVKLQPNTSY
-792 TMSFYAKANS
+792 TMSFYAKSDS
-802 PAKVN
+802 PAKLN
-807 YTSYGMPSDTKTH
+807 YNLSYISGDKAHSD
-820 SEGYNGGWTL
+820 GYSNGWTL
-830 TNEWKRYWVKFITG
+830 TNEWKRYWIKFTTG
-844 PRGISTFEFQLIGLG
+844 NKIISEFDFQLMGVG
-859 DAYTK
+859 DTTNK
-864 GVMTSAWQLEESHI
+864 GVSTSAWQLEESHI

-906 LQTTVGTVGDKVT
+906 LQNTVGTVGDKVT

-942 KEKVTQAES
+942 KEKVSRAES

-1070 TDKTRYSGSYALD
+1070 TDKTRYSGSYTLD

-1116 NVKFKTAVRN
+1116 NVKFKTAVRD

-1189 TNNVEFEVTQ
+1189 TNNAEFEVTQ

-1244 TQFWE
+1244 TQFWD
-1249 VTTPRYYWIW
+1249 VNTPRYYWLW
-1259 NYDHGFNTFKK
+1259 NYDNGFATFKK

-1275 GYGQPDKNYGLPSLI
+1275 GYGNPDKNYGLPSLR

-1321 IFELQYIRDNV
+1321 IFELQYIRDNKV
-1332 VVSTLSQAIKK
+1332 ISTLSQAIKK

-1436 GETENGVAT
+1436 GETENGVAS
-1445 KVAQMVMKNDSF
+1445 KVAQMVMTNSSF
-1457 QTTISN
+1457 QTTITN
-1463 ASGASNNLILDTET
+1463 ASAASTNLVLDTEN
-1477 FEGAKANFNSGENS
+1477 FAGAVANFNPGENN
-1491 KYRDAFPGVYGKTE
+1491 KKRDPFPGVYGKTE
-1505 YVLRVPKYSSNPGT
+1505 YTMTVPKTSRNPGWSMVT
-1519 SIVSLPL
+1519 LPVVM
-1526 SISQVIKGEKYTV
+1526 SQVRQGETYTV
-1539 SFKVKLTR
+1539 SFKIKLNPT
-1547 DHDTVGRSFY
+1547 HDTPGSS
-1557 DIYLNGISESYNIDG
+1557 IYMVVLKNNQNNQMVDAFHITDKNH
-1572 TAAPIWSVNATEP
+1572 P

-1594 DWVTVKKT
+1594 DWLTVNKTFTVTQDISLESPGAQPFT
-1602 ITINVTKKT
+1602 ILINGT
-1611 SDMPGL
+1611 
-1617 LPFRISIEGSGE
+1617 GE
-1629 LKIKE
+1629 IKIKE
-1634 IMMVRGDLIGEYAP
+1634 IMMVRGSVINEYTP
-1648 ASGVSSTIVKQLSN
+1648 ASGMSSTIVKQLSN
-1662 SWAVKN
+1662 SYAVRVLSGPN
-1668 LNNAGDIVS
+1668 SLATEINA
-1677 QINVNSAGVRIKGKY
+1677 NTNGVRIKGKN
-1692 IDIDGDTHITRGVID
+1692 IEIDGNTHITDGVID
-1707 EAAIKDGSISN
+1707 NAMIANGAIND
-1718 AKIAYGTI
+1718 AKIAAAAINDAHIT
-1726 ESAKIANLDA
+1726 NLNA
-1736 AKIVGNKASLIDLE
+1736 AKIVGDKASLIDLE
-1750 AVTGRIQTIFTDGL
+1750 AVTGRIKTIFTDGL

-1769 TTVQMN
+1769 TTVRMN
-1775 NGALEIMHYR
+1775 NGALEILHY
-1785 TNYSYWP
+1785 TSKWTGYGVT
-1792 PRKEL
+1792 KEL

-1806 INGRISGGTRFNNA
+1806 INGRISGGTRFNDQ

-1847 ADGKN
+1847 ANRKN

-1885 DGSSAGSGNHLWY
+1885 DGSTSGNGNHLWY
-1898 CPLFKDE
+1898 CPLFKD
-1905 TQRNTENDFYPR
+1905 TTWRNTENDFYPN

-1926 YTYYRVLDSIKT
+1926 YTYYRVLDSVKT

>member
-81 LAANHVTVKAV
+81 LEANHVTVKAV

-142 FGNPE
+142 FGNPD

-194 KNLKNIKITTNMS
+194 KNLKNIKITTNMN
-207 GKFTRILPYAKY
+207 GKFTRILPFAKY

-255 QKLNDYKQQQKAAR
+255 KKLNDYKQQQKAAR

-286 RRAAD
+286 RRSA
-291 EARREQLEVD
+291 EETRREQLEID
-301 REAQREQAY
+301 REAAREKAY
-310 EDRKAKRAAARVT
+310 EDRKAARAANRVA

-335 EANKGIKKT
+335 EANKGIKKS
-344 KAQRAA
+344 KEQRAA
-350 EAEARYQAREEA
+350 EAEARYQAREAA
-362 YNAREAERE
+362 YQQREAERE

-381 KAKRA
+381 KQKRA
-386 ASKQDRI
+386 AAKQAKID
-393 NKKNAREAERAS
+393 KKNARDAEKAS
-405 RKARQDEIKENTKI
+405 RKARQDQIKENTKI

-431 NYFDE
+431 TYFDE

-447 EVDMI
+447 EVEMI
-452 PLQDTTQ
+452 PLQDTST

-494 IEYDVLREKIIKIVA
+494 IEYDVLSERIIKIVA

-515 ASSLADAQRA
+515 SSSLAEAQRA

-569 MAKENDM
+569 MAKENDI

-590 FDGTQWVLL
+590 FDGTQWVLI

-613 DMKAEIK
+613 DMKTEIK

-625 YEEKEDDLRDEVEA
+625 YEEKEDDLRDELDAVT
-639 ISSDAL
+639 SDAL

-664 KLDEVAKSFET
+664 KLNEVAKSFET
-675 AKAELGNKLAEL
+675 AKSELGNKLAEL
-687 AQKQTDDKV
+687 AQKQTEDKV
-696 ALIQQTQR
+696 VLIQQTQR
-704 DIQQL
+704 DIQNL
-709 QDGIIERYSNLRVGT
+709 ADGIIERYSNLRVGT

-738 YYSSLNA
+738 YYSNVNG
-745 GWVKT
+745 GWVKAT
-750 SETYRLYSKNL
+750 ETYRLYSKNL
-761 AIWKLVK
+761 AIWKLIK
-768 QGASLKYSPLSNA
+768 NGSALKYSPLTTA
-781 KTVSLQPNTAY
+781 KTVKLQPNTSY
-792 TMSFYAKANS
+792 TMSFYAKSDS
-802 PAKVN
+802 PAKLN
-807 YTSYGMPSDTKTH
+807 YNLSYISGDKVHSD
-820 SEGYNGGWTL
+820 GYSNGWTL
-830 TNEWKRYWVKFITG
+830 TNEWKRYWIKFTTGNKIT
-844 PRGISTFEFQLIGLG
+844 SAFDFQLMGVG
-859 DAYTK
+859 DTTNK
-864 GVMTSAWQLEESHI
+864 GVSTSAWQLEESHI

-942 KEKVTQAES
+942 KEKVSRAES

-984 VAEGS
+984 VSEAS

-1070 TDKTRYSGSYALD
+1070 TDKTRYSGSYTLD

-1189 TNNVEFEVTQ
+1189 TNNAEFEVTQ

-1244 TQFWE
+1244 TQFWD
-1249 VTTPRYYWIW
+1249 VNTPRYYWLW
-1259 NYDHGFNTFKK
+1259 NYDNGFATFKK

-1275 GYGQPDKNYGLPSLI
+1275 GYGNPDKNYGLPSLR

-1321 IFELQYIRDNV
+1321 IFELQYIRDNKII
-1332 VVSTLSQAIKK
+1332 STLSQAIKK

-1436 GETENGVAT
+1436 GETENGVAS
-1445 KVAQMVMKNDSF
+1445 KVAQMVMTNSSF
-1457 QTTISN
+1457 QTTITN
-1463 ASGASNNLILDTET
+1463 ASAASTNLVLDTEN
-1477 FEGAKANFNSGENS
+1477 FAGAVANFNPGENN
-1491 KYRDAFPGVYGKTE
+1491 KKRDPFPGIYGKTE
-1505 YVLRVPKYSSNPGT
+1505 YTMTVPKTSNNPGWSMVT
-1519 SIVSLPL
+1519 LPVVM
-1526 SISQVIKGEKYTV
+1526 SQVRQGETYTV
-1539 SFKVKLTR
+1539 SFKIKLNPT
-1547 DHDTVGRSFY
+1547 HDTPGSS
-1557 DIYLNGISESYNIDG
+1557 IYMVVLKNNQNNQVVDAFHITDKNH
-1572 TAAPIWSVNATEP
+1572 P

-1594 DWVTVKKT
+1594 DWLTVNKT
-1602 ITINVTKKT
+1602 FTVAQNISLESPGGQPFTILINGT
-1611 SDMPGL
+1611 
-1617 LPFRISIEGSGE
+1617 GE
-1629 LKIKE
+1629 IKIKE
-1634 IMMVRGDLIGEYAP
+1634 IMMVRGSVINEYTP
-1648 ASGVSSTIVKQLSN
+1648 ASGMSSTIVKQLSN
-1662 SWAVKN
+1662 SYAVRVLSGPN
-1668 LNNAGDIVS
+1668 SLATEINA
-1677 QINVNSAGVRIKGKY
+1677 NTNGVRIKGKN
-1692 IDIDGDTHITRGVID
+1692 IEIDGNTHITNGVID
-1707 EAAIKDGSISN
+1707 QAMIKDGSISN
-1718 AKIAYGTI
+1718 AKIAEGTI
-1726 ESAKIANLDA
+1726 EDAKIARLDA
-1736 AKIVGNKASLIDLE
+1736 SKIVGNKASLIDLE
-1750 AVTGRIQTIFTDGL
+1750 AVTGRIKTIFTEGL

-1769 TTVQMN
+1769 TTVRMN
-1775 NGALEIMHYR
+1775 NGALEILHY
-1785 TNYSYWP
+1785 NSYWNGYGMT
-1792 PRKEL
+1792 KEL

-1806 INGRISGGTRFNNA
+1806 LNGRISGGTRFNDR

-1885 DGSSAGSGNHLWY
+1885 DGSTSGNGNHLWY
-1898 CPLFKDE
+1898 CPLFKDS
-1905 TQRNTENDFYPR
+1905 TWRNTENDFYPN

-1926 YTYYRVLDSIKT
+1926 YTYYRVLDSVKT